1 MVACD
6 MRLCSAYDML
16 EQCALACGCRPMFYI
31 ASPHFPEE
39 TLSIDHVS
47 CAGAATPQPP
57 PGPDTRWT
65 TLAQLI
71 PGIAQTS
78 AALGRASSGMLAG
91 SSAPVL
97 MEARCQP

>member
-1 MVACD
+1 
-6 MRLCSAYDML
+6 MR
-16 EQCALACGCRPMFYI
+16 ALRNW
-31 ASPHFPEE
+31 ER
-39 TLSIDHVS
+39 LSICIQSYITQLGCTGFPKTAQQFHLGES
-47 CAGAATPQPP
+47 KPYHTTGAATPQPP

-91 SSAPVL
+91 GSAPVL
-97 MEARCQP
+97 MEVCCQT